1 MNENLV
7 DVMASFFSALSDRT
21 RLMIV
26 LYLMEKGSA
35 SVQDLSEGLGKS
47 QSLIS
52 HHLAC
57 LKNCGVVR
65 VEKKGKYSYYYI
77 ADEEVKKIITM
88 AINHAIQYGKSI
100 MSCEI
105 IKLES
110 LESATSKD

>member
-7 DVMASFFSALSDRT
+7 TVMASFFSSLSDRT
-21 RLMIV
+21 RLTIV

-35 SVQDLSEGLGKS
+35 TVQELSEGLGKS

-57 LKNCGVVR
+57 LKSCGVVKM
-65 VEKKGKYSYYYI
+65 EKKGKFSYYYI
-77 ADEEVKKIITM
+77 ADEDVKRIITI
-88 AINHAIQYGKSI
+88 AINHAVQYGKSI

-105 IKLES
+105 VKSEGLE
-110 LESATSKD
+110 ATSGKD